1 MTLVVE
7 VVSTLSVVELEAR
20 DAALRADIRRLGN
33 QLGDSLVRQEGP
45 ELLDLVEAVRATTRT
60 LGDGGPAE
68 DDGALAELLDGI
80 ELPILSTL
88 VRAFTAYFY
97 LANVAEQ
104 THRLDELAARTG
116 RQRGWLESTVD
127 QIEASDLDK
136 REIEHVLGR
145 LELRPVFTAHPTEA
159 SRRSILTKLNAVSGL
174 LDERLDTRA
183 TAADKRR
190 IDRRLAELIDLIWQ
204 TDELRRDRPDP
215 RDEAASVI
223 YYLDE
228 LFRRSVPEVLD
239 NYATQMARLGI
250 EIAIDDTPI
259 RFGTWVGGDRDGN
272 PFVTARVT
280 DEVLAA
286 QHDHA
291 MRNLIRAIEAL
302 AADLSTSSRIRRVS
316 NELGA
321 SLEDDKRQMPNVF
334 ERFGVL
340 NAEEPYRLKLA
351 YIHQRLIDTRERV
364 ASGSLQSAHHG
375 YAAIGDVLE
384 DLALI
389 HRSLLENRGGLVAGG
404 MVARTARTAATFG
417 FQLATMDIRQLATRH
432 HTAIGEL
439 FGRLDVAYDELDAA
453 HRTEML
459 AEELK
464 GRRPLTTTAAAVS
477 EETEATLNVFRTI
490 RRVKDRYGSDLI
502 ESYII
507 SMTRNVDDV
516 LAAAVL
522 AREVGLIDVPG
533 EVAELGFVPLL
544 ETTQELRN
552 ADELLDRLL
561 CVEPY
566 REIVRIRGDV
576 QEVMLGYSD
585 SNKAGGITTSQWEI
599 YKAQQRL
606 RDTAKSHGVLLRLFH
621 GRGGTIGRGGGP
633 THEAI
638 LAQPFGTVDGPIKIT
653 EQGEVIADK
662 YGLADLAARNLELT
676 LSAVIEASLLHR
688 SPRQPRDQLRTWH
701 ETMDIVSDASY
712 AAYRG
717 LIADPNL
724 VEYFLRS
731 TPVDE
736 LGALNIGSRPS
747 RRPDGS
753 GSLKSL
759 RAIPWVFG
767 WTQSRQ
773 IIPGWFGVGSGL
785 AAAREQGHG
794 GAISR
799 MYDDWSFF
807 RTFISNVEMTLAKT
821 DLVIANRYA
830 QALVSSQYRHSF
842 STIEEEYHRT
852 IDEVL
857 AITGER
863 ALLDANPVLQRT
875 LRVRDAYLRPLHHL
889 QVNLLER
896 SRSAGGDDPVLR
908 RALLLTVNGIAAG
921 LRNTG

>member
-1 MTLVVE
+1 MVDLHK
-7 VVSTLSVVELEAR
+7 R

-45 ELLDLVEAVRATTRT
+45 DLLDLVEDVRAITRRLRDT
-60 LGDGGPAE
+60 ETAGRDDALDVLLGGLD
-68 DDGALAELLDGI
+68 LAT
-80 ELPILSTL
+80 LSTL

-104 THRLDELAARTG
+104 THRLDELAARTR

-127 QIEASDLDK
+127 QVDAAGLD
-136 REIEHVLGR
+136 RADVERMLER

-159 SRRSILTKLNAVSGL
+159 SRRSILTKLNTVAKL

-183 TAADKRR
+183 TEADKRR

-228 LFRRSVPEVLD
+228 LFRGAVPEVLD
-239 NYATQMARLGI
+239 GYATEMRRLGI
-250 EIAIDDTPI
+250 DVAIDRTPI

-272 PFVTARVT
+272 PFVTAAVT
-280 DEVLAA
+280 GDVLAA

-291 MRNLIRAIEAL
+291 MRNLIGAVEAL
-302 AADLSTSSRIRRVS
+302 ATDLSTSSRIRDVS
-316 NELGA
+316 DELRA
-321 SLEDDKRQMPNVF
+321 SLEVDRSLLPRVH

-351 YIHQRLIDTRERV
+351 YIHQRLVNTRERMT
-364 ASGSLQSAHHG
+364 SGSRHVPGRG
-375 YAAIGDVLE
+375 YSTIGEVLE
-384 DLALI
+384 ELAVL
-389 HRSLLENRGGLVAGG
+389 HRSLVANRGGLVAAG
-404 MVARTARTAATFG
+404 MVARVTRTAATFG
-417 FQLATMDIRQLATRH
+417 FHLATMDIRQLAAKH
-432 HTAIGEL
+432 HEAIAEL
-439 FGRLDVAYDELDAA
+439 FDRLGTPYRVLDAA
-453 HRTEML
+453 GRAEKL
-459 AEELK
+459 AVELD

-477 EETEATLNVFRTI
+477 EETAATLDVFRTI
-490 RRVKDRYGSDLI
+490 RHVKDRYGSDLI

-507 SMTRNVDDV
+507 SMTRDVDDV

-533 EVAELGFVPLL
+533 HVAELGFVPLL
-544 ETTQELRN
+544 ETTEELQM
-552 ADELLDRLL
+552 AGDLFDRLL
-561 CVEPY
+561 SVKPY
-566 REIVRIRGDV
+566 REIVRLRGDI

-606 RDTAKSHGVLLRLFH
+606 RDIARKHGVVLRLFH

-638 LAQPFGTVDGPIKIT
+638 LAQPYGTVDGPIKIT

-662 YGLADLAARNLELT
+662 YGLPELAARNLELA
-676 LSAVIEASLLHR
+676 LSAVIEASLLHQ
-688 SPRQPRDQLRTWH
+688 SPRQPEEQLVRWH
-701 ETMDIVSDASY
+701 DTMDVVSDAAY
-712 AAYRG
+712 AAYRD
-717 LIADPNL
+717 LIESPDL
-724 VEYFLRS
+724 VEYFLS
-731 TPVDE
+731 ATPVDE

-747 RRPDGS
+747 RRPNGA
-753 GSLKSL
+753 GSLDDL

-785 AAAREQGHG
+785 AAARRAGHG
-794 GAISR
+794 AAISE
-799 MYDDWSFF
+799 MFAHWSFF

-821 DLVIANRYA
+821 DLGIAQRYV
-830 QALVSSQYRHSF
+830 QALVPADHRHLF
-842 STIEEEYHRT
+842 DTIEAEYHRT
-852 IDEVL
+852 IDEIL
-857 AITGER
+857 AITNEPT
-863 ALLDANPVLQRT
+863 LLEANPVLQRT
-875 LRVRDAYLRPLHHL
+875 LRVRDTYLQPLHHL
-889 QVNLLER
+889 QVNLLAR
-896 SRSAGGDDPVLR
+896 SRNTDRDDPLLQ

>member
-1 MTLVVE
+1 MTGHWYARVVD
-7 VVSTLSVVELEAR
+7 LHKR

-45 ELLDLVEAVRATTRT
+45 DLLDLVEDVRAVTRGLRDSGTTGDDALDAL
-60 LGDGGPAE
+60 LGGLD
-68 DDGALAELLDGI
+68 LAT
-80 ELPILSTL
+80 LSTL

-104 THRLDELAARTG
+104 THRLDELAARTR

-127 QIEASDLDK
+127 QVDAAGLDRVEIK
-136 REIEHVLGR
+136 RMLER

-159 SRRSILTKLNAVSGL
+159 SRRSILTKLNAVAEL
-174 LDERLDTRA
+174 LDERLDTRS
-183 TAADKRR
+183 TEADKRR

-228 LFRRSVPEVLD
+228 LFRGSVPEVLD
-239 NYATQMARLGI
+239 GYATEMMRLGI
-250 EIAIDDTPI
+250 DVAIDHTPI

-272 PFVTARVT
+272 PFVTAAVT
-280 DEVLAA
+280 DDVLAA

-291 MRNLIRAIEAL
+291 MRNLIGAVEAL
-302 AADLSTSSRIRRVS
+302 AGDLSTSSKIRCVS
-316 NELGA
+316 DELLA
-321 SLEDDKRQMPNVF
+321 SLEVDRSLLPRVF

-351 YIHQRLIDTRERV
+351 YIHQRLVNTRERM
-364 ASGSLQSAHHG
+364 ASGSRHMPGKG
-375 YAAIGDVLE
+375 YGTIGEVLE
-384 DLALI
+384 ELALI
-389 HRSLLENRGGLVAGG
+389 HRSLVANRGGLVAAG
-404 MVARTARTAATFG
+404 MVARLTRTAATFG
-417 FQLATMDIRQLATRH
+417 FHLATMDIRQLAAKH
-432 HTAIGEL
+432 HQAIAEL
-439 FGRLDVAYDELDAA
+439 FDRLEVPYDELDAA
-453 HRTEML
+453 GRTEKL
-459 AEELK
+459 AEELE
-464 GRRPLTTTAAAVS
+464 GRRPMTTTAAAVS
-477 EETEATLNVFRTI
+477 EETAATLDVFRTI
-490 RRVKDRYGSDLI
+490 GRVKERYGTELI

-507 SMTRNVDDV
+507 SMTRDVDDV

-533 EVAELGFVPLL
+533 HIAELGFVPLL
-544 ETTQELRN
+544 ETTEELQM
-552 ADELLDRLL
+552 AGDLFDRLL
-561 CVEPY
+561 SVKPY
-566 REIVRIRGDV
+566 REIVRLRGGI

-599 YKAQQRL
+599 YKAQQQL
-606 RDTAKSHGVLLRLFH
+606 RDVARKHGVVLRLFH

-662 YGLADLAARNLELT
+662 YGLPELAARNLELA
-676 LSAVIEASLLHR
+676 LSAVIEASLLHQ
-688 SPRQPRDQLRTWH
+688 SPRQPEEQLARWH
-701 ETMDIVSDASY
+701 ETMDAVSDAAY
-712 AAYRG
+712 ATYRD
-717 LIADPNL
+717 LIGDPGL
-724 VEYFLRS
+724 VEYFLS
-731 TPVDE
+731 ATPVDE

-747 RRPDGS
+747 RRPNGT
-753 GSLKSL
+753 GSLDDL

-785 AAAREQGHG
+785 AAARHAGHG
-794 GAISR
+794 ATIGE
-799 MYDDWSFF
+799 MYENWSFF
-807 RTFISNVEMTLAKT
+807 RTFMSNVEMTLAKT
-821 DLVIANRYA
+821 DLGIAKRYV
-830 QALVSSQYRHSF
+830 QALVATDHYHLF
-842 STIEEEYHRT
+842 DTIEAEYHRT

-863 ALLDANPVLQRT
+863 TLLEVNPVLQRT
-875 LRVRDAYLRPLHHL
+875 LRVRDTYLQPLHHL
-889 QVNLLER
+889 QVNLLVR
-896 SRSAGGDDPVLR
+896 SRNADGDDSVLR

>member
-1 MTLVVE
+1 MVK
-7 VVSTLSVVELEAR
+7 LEER

-45 ELLDLVEAVRATTRT
+45 ELLDLVEEVRAIARRLTGSGPVEADDALDAL
-60 LGDGGPAE
+60 LGGLD
-68 DDGALAELLDGI
+68 LAT
-80 ELPILSTL
+80 LSTL

-104 THRLDELAARTG
+104 THRLDELAARTR

-127 QIEASDLDK
+127 QIEAAGLE
-136 REIEHVLGR
+136 RAEIERLLER

-159 SRRSILTKLNAVSGL
+159 SRRSILTKLNAVSDL

-183 TAADKRR
+183 TEADKRR

-204 TDELRRDRPDP
+204 TDELRHDRPDP

-228 LFRRSVPEVLD
+228 LFKGSVPEVLD
-239 NYATQMARLGI
+239 DYATEMMRLGI
-250 EIAIDDTPI
+250 DVAIDDTPI

-272 PFVTARVT
+272 PFVTAAVT
-280 DEVLAA
+280 DDVLAA

-291 MRNLIRAIEAL
+291 MRNLIGAVEAL
-302 AADLSTSSRIRRVS
+302 AGDLSTSSRVRRVS
-316 NELGA
+316 DELDA
-321 SLEDDKRQMPNVF
+321 SLEVDRRHMPNVY

-340 NAEEPYRLKLA
+340 NAEEPYRLKLG
-351 YIHQRLIDTRERV
+351 YIHQRLINTRERM
-364 ASGSLQSAHHG
+364 ASGSRPVPGRG
-375 YAAIGDVLE
+375 YATIGELLAE
-384 DLALI
+384 LALI
-389 HRSLLENRGGLVAGG
+389 HRSLLDNRGGLVATG
-404 MVARTARTAATFG
+404 MVARATRTAATFG
-417 FQLATMDIRQLATRH
+417 FHLATMDIRQLAARH
-432 HTAIGEL
+432 HEAIDEL
-439 FGRLDVAYDELDAA
+439 FNRLAIPYNELDATGRA
-453 HRTEML
+453 EKL
-459 AEELK
+459 AEELR
-464 GRRPLTTTAAAVS
+464 GRRPMTTTAAEVS
-477 EETEATLNVFRTI
+477 EETAATLEVFRMI
-490 RRVKDRYGSDLI
+490 RRVKERYGTDLI
-502 ESYII
+502 ESYIV
-507 SMTRNVDDV
+507 SMTRDVDDV

-522 AREVGLIDVPG
+522 AREAGLIDVPG
-533 EVAELGFVPLL
+533 RIAELGFVPLL
-544 ETTQELRN
+544 ETTEELRM
-552 ADELLDRLL
+552 ADDLLDRLL
-561 CVEPY
+561 GVEPY
-566 REIVRIRGDV
+566 REIVRLRGDV

-606 RDTAKSHGVLLRLFH
+606 RDIAKAHGVVLRLFH

-662 YGLADLAARNLELT
+662 YGLPELAARNLELT
-676 LSAVIEASLLHR
+676 LSAVIEASLLHQ
-688 SPRQPRDQLRTWH
+688 SPRQPREQLVVWRD
-701 ETMDIVSDASY
+701 TMDAVSDAAY
-712 AAYRG
+712 KAYRG
-717 LIADPNL
+717 LIEDPDL
-724 VEYFLRS
+724 VEYFLSS

-753 GSLKSL
+753 GSLDDL

-785 AAAREQGHG
+785 AAARDAGHG
-794 GAISR
+794 AAIHQ
-799 MYDDWSFF
+799 MYQHWSFF
-807 RTFISNVEMTLAKT
+807 KTFISNVEMTLAKT
-821 DLVIANRYA
+821 DLGIAKRYV
-830 QALVSSQYRHSF
+830 QALVSSERRHLF
-842 STIEEEYHRT
+842 DTIEAEYHRSVAE
-852 IDEVL
+852 IL
-857 AITGER
+857 AITNEG
-863 ALLDANPVLQRT
+863 ALLEANPVLQRT
-875 LRVRDAYLRPLHHL
+875 LRVRDTYLQPLHHL

-896 SRSAGGDDPVLR
+896 SHDTNHDDPVLR